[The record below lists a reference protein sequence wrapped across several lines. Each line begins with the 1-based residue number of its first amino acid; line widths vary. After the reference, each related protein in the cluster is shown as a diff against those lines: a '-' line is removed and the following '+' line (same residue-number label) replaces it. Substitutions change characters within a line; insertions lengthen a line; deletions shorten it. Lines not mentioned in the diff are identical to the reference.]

1 MNKLKIIHQS
11 TYWWNVTTGSQ
22 GFLNFSPSCQECQT
36 PEENPS
42 IPQKCHEVLLDDGG
56 PGLLIL
62 DVHKNNNNN
71 IRILQKK
78 KVCKLLVTVSKY
90 MVQNIEIFDSAAQ
103 WRETLWY
110 LYSAVPQYFMID
122 DSDYL
127 CKNDNT
133 QNEVTQNNMDTD
145 NDVHTHYA
153 GAELLVCDVQRVS
166 APVEPAAR
174 PVLRRPVPGQ
184 MGNLASL
191 RRTEL
196 LSPPPPLN
204 YIFHSQGFIFTRV
217 LCVA

>member
-1 MNKLKIIHQS
+1 
-11 TYWWNVTTGSQ
+11 
-22 GFLNFSPSCQECQT
+22 
-36 PEENPS
+36 
-42 IPQKCHEVLLDDGG
+42 
-56 PGLLIL
+56 
-62 DVHKNNNNN
+62 
-71 IRILQKK
+71 
-78 KVCKLLVTVSKY
+78 
-90 MVQNIEIFDSAAQ
+90 
-103 WRETLWY
+103 
-110 LYSAVPQYFMID
+110 MID

-184 MGNLASL
+184 MGNLVSL

-196 LSPPPPLN
+196 LSPPPPTQLHLSLAGLHI
-204 YIFHSQGFIFTRV
+204 YQGLMRGVELLQYLVHDGVCEIGDH
-217 LCVA
+217 